1 MDSPTERSSPVLA
14 FDVGATN
21 LRSAWVSADGEVT
34 GQQSVVTPRRDPD
47 ALVAAIRDQARLRL
61 DEAGR
66 ETVAIGLAIAGFTDR
81 RGGKLHRSP
90 CMFVEHV
97 DLVGPLTD
105 ALGLPIRLV
114 NDVSSA
120 AWAESRA
127 LGCDELVAVFIGTG
141 IGTGFVCNGA
151 LVEGFHGMA
160 GEGGQVVYRQGTTS
174 PNLSPP
180 GSFSAFMGGDAMAAR
195 ARERGLDVDTA
206 GLIAHARDG
215 HPVAREVLDDTIDG
229 MGRVIHTLTA
239 LFDPERFVLGGS
251 VIENCPE
258 LFDAAVAAADP
269 HPLAPS
275 LRPIPIERAQRGGDA
290 GLIGAG
296 LLALEEGAR
305 LRSHV
310 P

>member
-1 MDSPTERSSPVLA
+1 MDRHAPTSSPVLA

-21 LRSAWVSADGEVT
+21 LRSAWVSADGDVAER
-34 GQQSVVTPRRDPD
+34 QSVPTPRADPD
-47 ALVAAIRDQARLRL
+47 ALVDTIRAEARRRL

-66 ETVAIGLAIAGFTDR
+66 ETAALGLAIAGFTDR

-90 CMFVEHV
+90 CMFVERV
-97 DLVGPLTD
+97 DLVAPLHE
-105 ALGLPIRLV
+105 ALGVPIRLV

-120 AWAESRA
+120 AWAESRT
-127 LGCDELVAVFIGTG
+127 LGCDELVAIFVGTG

-160 GEGGQVVYRQGTTS
+160 GEGGQVVYRHGTSS

-195 ARERGLDVDTA
+195 ARERGLEVDTA
-206 GLIAHARDG
+206 GLIAAARDG
-215 HPVAREVLDDTIDG
+215 RAVARAVLDDAIEG
-229 MGRVIHTLTA
+229 MERMVHTLTA

-251 VIENCPE
+251 VVEHCPE
-258 LFDAAVAAADP
+258 LFDAAARAADP
-269 HPLAPS
+269 HPLTAD
-275 LRPIPIERAQRGGDA
+275 LAPIPVEAARLGGDA

-296 LLALEEGAR
+296 LLALAEGAAC
-305 LRSHV
+305 SAAS
-310 P
+310 